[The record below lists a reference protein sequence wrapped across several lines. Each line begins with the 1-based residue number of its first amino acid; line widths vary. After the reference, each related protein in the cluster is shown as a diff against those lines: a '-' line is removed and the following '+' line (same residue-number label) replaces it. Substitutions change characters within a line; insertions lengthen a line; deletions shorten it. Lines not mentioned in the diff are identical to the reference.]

1 MAHDPFDHVMDSYSW
16 EFFPTRGVSIT
27 LLRPLSKFVVLEIVA
42 AVVILGIFLP
52 LARRIRTGE
61 PPRGVFWNLFESLL
75 VFIRDKVAK
84 PALGEHDADR
94 YVPFLWTL
102 FFFVLVCN
110 LLGMFPFGG
119 SPTASLAVTLVLA
132 ACSFLLIH
140 GAAIAKNGL
149 GGYLKSYVPHGVPKV
164 LAYTLL
170 VPIEVFGHFIKA
182 FVLAVRLFANMFA
195 GHTVLAVILGF
206 ISMSA
211 GTAAYIFWPISI
223 VSALM
228 VVALSFLELFVAFLQ
243 AFIFVFLT
251 ALFLGETLHPA
262 H

>member
-1 MAHDPFDHVMDSYSW
+1 MAHSPFDHVMDSYQW
-16 EFFPTRGVSIT
+16 EIFPTFGVQFT
-27 LLRPLSKFVVLEIVA
+27 LPWGLTKFVLLEVIA
-42 AVVILGIFLP
+42 GAIILGIFIP
-52 LARRIRTGE
+52 LARRIATGE

-84 PALGEHDADR
+84 PAIGEHDADR
-94 YVPFLWTL
+94 YVPFLWTM

-110 LLGMFPFGG
+110 LLGLLPFSG
-119 SPTASLAVTLVLA
+119 SPTASFTVTLVLA
-132 ACSFLLIH
+132 AFAFLVIH

-149 GGYLKSYVPHGVPKV
+149 GGYLKSYVPHGVPSV

-170 VPIEVFGHFIKA
+170 IPIEVFGNFIKA

-206 ISMSA
+206 ISMAA
-211 GTAAYIFWPISI
+211 GTTAYIFWPISI
-223 VSALM
+223 LSALM

-251 ALFLGETLHPA
+251 ALFLGSTLHPA

>member
-1 MAHDPFDHVMDSYSW
+1 MAHDPFDHVMDSYYL
-16 EFFPTRGVSIT
+16 EFFPTRGVS
-27 LLRPLSKFVVLEIVA
+27 LSLWPLSKFVLLEIIA
-42 AVVILGIFLP
+42 AVVILGIFIP
-52 LARRIRTGE
+52 LAKRIRTGE

-84 PALGEHDADR
+84 TAIGEHDADR
-94 YVPFLWTL
+94 FVPFLWTM

-110 LLGMFPFGG
+110 LLGLFPFGG
-119 SPTASLAVTLVLA
+119 SPTASIAVTLVLA
-132 ACSFLLIH
+132 GIAFLVIH
-140 GAAIAKNGL
+140 GAAIAKLGL
-149 GGYLKSYVPHGVPKV
+149 GGYLKSYVPHGVPGI
-164 LAYTLL
+164 LAFTLL
-170 VPIEVFGHFIKA
+170 IPIEVFGNFIKA

-211 GTAAYIFWPISI
+211 GAAAYIFWPISI

-251 ALFLGETLHPA
+251 ALFIGSALHPA